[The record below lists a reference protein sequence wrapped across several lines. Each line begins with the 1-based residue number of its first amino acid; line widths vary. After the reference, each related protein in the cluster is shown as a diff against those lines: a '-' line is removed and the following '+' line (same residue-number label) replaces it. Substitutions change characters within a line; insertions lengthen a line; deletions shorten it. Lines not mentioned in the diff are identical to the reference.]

1 MLGSVI
7 TAMVTPFRADGAVD
21 FERFR
26 ELATYLV
33 ENGSDGLVVC
43 GTTGESPTLS
53 DAEKLDLFRVAVDE
67 VGGRATVIAG
77 TGTYDT
83 GHSAALTKEA
93 TKLGVDAI
101 LVVTPYYNKP
111 PQRAIVRHF
120 EEIAGATHLPVV
132 AYNIPG
138 RVVIN
143 IESETIARLAEI
155 ENVVAVKQAHDDRE
169 QARFI
174 AEETRLDLYS
184 GDDPNTFA
192 FLELGGVGVVS
203 VTAHLWGPQI
213 AEMIRRPPRRR
224 RRGRAGAAR
233 GAAAGLR
240 PPADPDEPDPDQGG
254 AQPHGP
260 RGRRTPAADGRAG
273 RERARADPLLSRAVG
288 ASRSRVGVAAL
299 DSAPMGECRIIPLG
313 GLGEVG
319 KNMTVYEADGAI
331 VVVDAGLAFPRDE
344 HLGVDLVLPDFSY
357 LRDREQ
363 MVRAVVLTHGHEDH
377 VGALPYLMREVRV
390 PLVLATRLT
399 LALVKSKLDEHGLLR
414 SAELRE
420 LAPGDEPVELG
431 PFRLEFIRMAHS
443 IPDAAAVMLET
454 PGGRCVHTGDYKLD
468 HTPVDGQRTDVGRLA
483 EIGSRGVDL
492 LLGDSTN
499 AERAGVTES
508 ERVVGE
514 AFRQIFPSREGRI
527 LVSSFASNVHRMQQ
541 AADVGVDC
549 GRKVAFVGRS
559 MRKNANIARSLGYM
573 DVPEE
578 AILRPHELAE
588 LPRGEQLILCTGSQ
602 GEPMSAMTR
611 IAYNDHPAVSVEA
624 GDTVIIS
631 AKPIPG
637 NELRV
642 HDAINRLAKM
652 GAEVL
657 HEDNAP
663 VHVSGHGKAEELRTM
678 IGLLRPKA
686 VMPVHGEFRMLAA
699 HAQLA
704 REGGVPDDRIVMAE
718 NGSVVELRDGV
729 TRIVGEVEA
738 GMTFVDGLGVG
749 DVHDV
754 ALRDR
759 RKLSEDGILIVVATL
774 AAQDGG
780 GLTAPPELIA
790 RGFGEGAEPLL
801 EELREEANRVLR
813 ELLADDVTEIK
824 LLQEHLHDAL
834 GGIVY
839 DRTRRRP
846 MVLPVIVEV

>member
-1 MLGSVI
+1 M
-7 TAMVTPFRADGAVD
+7 
-21 FERFR
+21 
-26 ELATYLV
+26 
-33 ENGSDGLVVC
+33 
-43 GTTGESPTLS
+43 
-53 DAEKLDLFRVAVDE
+53 
-67 VGGRATVIAG
+67 
-77 TGTYDT
+77 
-83 GHSAALTKEA
+83 
-93 TKLGVDAI
+93 GV
-101 LVVTPYYNKP
+101 
-111 PQRAIVRHF
+111 
-120 EEIAGATHLPVV
+120 
-132 AYNIPG
+132 
-138 RVVIN
+138 
-143 IESETIARLAEI
+143 
-155 ENVVAVKQAHDDRE
+155 
-169 QARFI
+169 
-174 AEETRLDLYS
+174 
-184 GDDPNTFA
+184 
-192 FLELGGVGVVS
+192 
-203 VTAHLWGPQI
+203 
-213 AEMIRRPPRRR
+213 
-224 RRGRAGAAR
+224 
-233 GAAAGLR
+233 
-240 PPADPDEPDPDQGG
+240 
-254 AQPHGP
+254 
-260 RGRRTPAADGRAG
+260 
-273 RERARADPLLSRAVG
+273 
-288 ASRSRVGVAAL
+288 
-299 DSAPMGECRIIPLG
+299 CRIIPLG

-357 LRDREQ
+357 LEERED

-377 VGALPYLMREVRV
+377 VGALPYLMREVKV

-414 SAELRE
+414 VAELRE
-420 LAPGDEPVELG
+420 LMPGDNPVQLG
-431 PFRLEFIRMAHS
+431 PFRLELIRMAHS
-443 IPDAAAVMLET
+443 IPDAAAVVLET
-454 PGGRCVHTGDYKLD
+454 PGGRVVHTGDYKLD

-483 EIGSRGVDL
+483 EVGSLGVDL

-514 AFRQIFPSREGRI
+514 AFRQIFPSRQGRI

-559 MRKNANIARSLGYM
+559 MRKNANIARNLGYM

-578 AILRPHELAE
+578 AILRPNELAE

-611 IAYNDHPAVSVEA
+611 IAYNDHPAVHVEA

-663 VHVSGHGKAEELRTM
+663 VHVSGHGKAEELRTI
-678 IGLLRPKA
+678 IGLTRPKA

-699 HAQLA
+699 HAQIA
-704 REGGVPDDRIVMAE
+704 RDGGVADDRIVLAE

-729 TRIVGEVEA
+729 PRIVGEVEA

-759 RKLSEDGILIVVATL
+759 RKLAEDGVLIVVATL

-790 RGFGEGAEPLL
+790 RGFGEQADPLL
-801 EELREEANRVLR
+801 DELRDEANRVLR